1 MADTKKQSEKYI
13 DLISQSSKDAEK
25 ETLQFHAEDA
35 ELQVTSSILATK
47 KEISKAKRTLN
58 EAKKAI
64 PYSLEDEVK
73 ATINLKDLQDGLTI
87 AEQIQKERF

>member
-1 MADTKKQSEKYI
+1 MANSKNISEKYI

-47 KEISKAKRTLN
+47 KAISKARRTLN

-64 PYSLEDEVK
+64 PYSLEEEVN
-73 ATINLKDLQDGLTI
+73 ATIALRDLEAGLKI
-87 AEQIQKERF
+87 AEQIQKDRF